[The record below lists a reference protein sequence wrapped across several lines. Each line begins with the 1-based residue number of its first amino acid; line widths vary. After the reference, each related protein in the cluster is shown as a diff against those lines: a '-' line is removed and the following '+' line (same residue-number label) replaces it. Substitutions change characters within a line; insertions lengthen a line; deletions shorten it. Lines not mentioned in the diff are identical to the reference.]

1 LFEYR
6 SNHYFWSVNSIKLS
20 SYHRLYAFTDY
31 RSMKSA
37 LPYMR
42 QVVLAKAL
50 TDVEESEARR
60 IVARIPEKGFQ
71 NYLQP
76 ISGQQAKSSGIA
88 SLITA
93 LQLLYKQNGFSA
105 RYVVVERG

>member
-1 LFEYR
+1 
-6 SNHYFWSVNSIKLS
+6 VNSIKLS
-20 SYHRLYAFTDY
+20 SWHRLYAFSDY

-42 QVVLAKAL
+42 QIVLAKGL
-50 TDVEESEARR
+50 VDVEEAEARR
-60 IVARIPEKGFQ
+60 IVARIPGKGFH

-76 ISGQQAKSSGIA
+76 LGNHQTKSTGIA

-105 RYVVVERG
+105 RYIVVERG

>member
-1 LFEYR
+1 M
-6 SNHYFWSVNSIKLS
+6 NSVKLS
-20 SYHRLYAFTDY
+20 LYYRLYAFSDY

-42 QVVLAKAL
+42 QVVLAKGLA
-50 TDVEESEARR
+50 DVEETEARR
-60 IVARIPEKGFQ
+60 IVSRVPGKGFQ

-76 ISGQQAKSSGIA
+76 LGSQQTKGSGIA

-105 RYVVVERG
+105 RYIVVERG

>member
-1 LFEYR
+1 MNFVRL
-6 SNHYFWSVNSIKLS
+6 NHRY
-20 SYHRLYAFTDY
+20 RLYAFSDY

-42 QVVLAKAL
+42 QVVIAKNL
-50 TDVEESEARR
+50 TDVEEPEARR
-60 IVARIPEKGFQ
+60 YVGRVEGKGFQ

-76 ISGQQAKSSGIA
+76 LSSHQTKASGIA

-93 LQLLYKQNGFSA
+93 LQLLYKSNGFSA
-105 RYVVVERG
+105 RYIVVERG